1 MEAPKTLNRPFSEQ
15 KTNIAPKVN
24 QPTEEMSPKTAPSA
38 DKKKVSTTG
47 NSSKNTKTN
56 ALTSG
61 NGTFSLSNSL
71 EALNVDNTVNE
82 EVNLGDDE
90 GKPLEKIDYTGDHD
104 KEDEV
109 EPVDNEMTSFLASK
123 PTGFSDI
130 DFGISKGG
138 AEQNQFDS
146 LLELVSSVNLVP
158 LADRWVWKLEGTGV
172 FSVASARRLFDEL
185 RLPNLGMETRWIK
198 CVPIKINVLAWKIW
212 RDALPTRFNISRRG
226 IDVNNI
232 RVPICDNAIESSEH
246 LFFRCSLIRDI
257 GKKIMR
263 WWNLD
268 FEETNSYDEWKILAL
283 IHKTYGN

>member
-123 PTGFSDI
+123 PTGF
-130 DFGISKGG
+130 
-138 AEQNQFDS
+138 
-146 LLELVSSVNLVP
+146 
-158 LADRWVWKLEGTGV
+158 RWVWKLEGTGV
-172 FSVASARRLFDEL
+172 FSVASARRLFDKL

-283 IHKTYGN
+283 IHKTYGI

>member
-123 PTGFSDI
+123 PTGF
-130 DFGISKGG
+130 
-138 AEQNQFDS
+138 
-146 LLELVSSVNLVP
+146 
-158 LADRWVWKLEGTGV
+158 
-172 FSVASARRLFDEL
+172 RL
-185 RLPNLGMETRWIK
+185 
-198 CVPIKINVLAWKIW
+198 
-212 RDALPTRFNISRRG
+212 
-226 IDVNNI
+226 
-232 RVPICDNAIESSEH
+232 
-246 LFFRCSLIRDI
+246 
-257 GKKIMR
+257 
-263 WWNLD
+263 
-268 FEETNSYDEWKILAL
+268 
-283 IHKTYGN
+283 